1 MDQEPPVHSVIG
13 GLRMDTKNY
22 WLAVLAYVF
31 CTFLIA
37 APWHLIVFKPLY
49 DELAIFTRKDPLIP
63 LGLASMLMQGLVL
76 SYLYP
81 CYAQGRHSVTT
92 GATFGLLMGLL
103 LASSAV
109 FAEAGKQNVTS
120 LATWLVLESVYY
132 LFQFAVVGALIGAI
146 YARRAPSHGLR

>member
-1 MDQEPPVHSVIG
+1 MKS
-13 GLRMDTKNY
+13 Y
-22 WLAVLAYVF
+22 WLAALAYIF

-37 APWHLIVFKPLY
+37 APWHMVFFKPVY
-49 DELAIFTRKDPLIP
+49 DDLAIFTRTEPLIP

-81 CYAQGRHSVTT
+81 FFAHGKHSVKT
-92 GATFGLLMGLL
+92 GALFGLLMGVL

-120 LATWLVLESVYY
+120 LSTWLVLESVYF
-132 LFQFAVVGALIGAI
+132 LFQFTVVGGVMGMI
-146 YARRAPSHGLR
+146 YAKGEPARGLQ

>member
-1 MDQEPPVHSVIG
+1 MQNKVYWSAVGASV
-13 GLRMDTKNY
+13 L
-22 WLAVLAYVF
+22 

-37 APWHLIVFKPLY
+37 APWHMMLFKPVY
-49 DELAIFTRKDPLIP
+49 DELAIFTRQEPLIP

-81 CYAQGRHSVTT
+81 LFAQGRHSVKT
-92 GATFGLLMGLL
+92 GATFGLLMGVL

-120 LATWLVLESVYY
+120 LPTWLTLETGYY
-132 LFQFAVVGALIGAI
+132 LLQFAVVGAVMGAI
-146 YARRAPSHGLR
+146 YAKGVPAHVLR

>member
-1 MDQEPPVHSVIG
+1 M
-13 GLRMDTKNY
+13 KKY

-37 APWHLIVFKPLY
+37 APWHLVLFKPVY
-49 DELAIFTRKDPLIP
+49 DELAIFTRKEPLIP
-63 LGLASMLMQGLVL
+63 LGLISMLMQGLVL

-81 CYAQGRHSVTT
+81 LFAQARHSVKT
-92 GATFGLLMGLL
+92 GAVFGLLMGVL

-120 LATWLVLESVYY
+120 LSTWLLLESLYY
-132 LFQFAVVGALIGAI
+132 LFQFSIVGAVMGAI
-146 YARRAPSHGLR
+146 YARGEVAHVVR

>member
-1 MDQEPPVHSVIG
+1 
-13 GLRMDTKNY
+13 MDTKKY

-37 APWHLIVFKPLY
+37 APWHLVIFKPVY
-49 DELAIFTRKDPLIP
+49 DELAIFTRSEPIIP
-63 LGLASMLMQGLVL
+63 LGLLSMVMQGLVL

-81 CYAQGRHSVTT
+81 KFATAGHPVKS
-92 GATFGLLMGLL
+92 GLTFGVLMGIL

-120 LATWLVLESVYY
+120 LSTWLALESVYY
-132 LFQFAVVGALIGAI
+132 LFQFAVVGAIMGAI
-146 YARRAPSHGLR
+146 YGRGAHAHGLR

>member
-1 MDQEPPVHSVIG
+1 MQRKS
-13 GLRMDTKNY
+13 Y
-22 WLAVLAYVF
+22 WSAVGAYVL

-37 APWHLIVFKPLY
+37 APWHLVFFKPVY
-49 DELAIFTRKDPLIP
+49 DELAIFTRHEPLVP

-81 CYAQGRHSVTT
+81 LYAQGRPSVKT
-92 GATFGLLMGLL
+92 GATFGLLMGVL

-120 LATWLVLESVYY
+120 LSTWLLLESVYY
-132 LFQFAVVGALIGAI
+132 LFQFGVVGAVMGAI
-146 YARRAPSHGLR
+146 YAKGEPVHGVR

>member
-1 MDQEPPVHSVIG
+1 MS
-13 GLRMDTKNY
+13 MKTF

-37 APWHLIVFKPLY
+37 APWHLVLFKPIY
-49 DELAIFTRKDPLIP
+49 DELAIFTRKEPLIP

-81 CYAQGRHSVTT
+81 FFAQGRHSVKT
-92 GATFGLLMGLL
+92 GATFGLFMGVL

-109 FAEAGKQNVTS
+109 FAEAGKQHVTS
-120 LATWLVLESVYY
+120 LATWLILESVYY
-132 LFQFAVVGALIGAI
+132 VFQFSLIGAVIGVI
-146 YARRAPSHGLR
+146 YAKGEPIHGLR

>member
-1 MDQEPPVHSVIG
+1 MD
-13 GLRMDTKNY
+13 MKKY
-22 WLAVLAYVF
+22 FLAVLGYVV

-37 APWHLIVFKPLY
+37 APWHLVLFKPLY
-49 DELAIFTRKDPLIP
+49 DELAIFTRKEPLIP

-81 CYAQGRHSVTT
+81 LFAQEKHSIKT
-92 GATFGLLMGLL
+92 GATFGVLMGIL

-120 LATWLVLESVYY
+120 LSTWLLLESVYY
-132 LFQFAVVGALIGAI
+132 LLQFAVVGAVIGVI
-146 YARRAPSHGLR
+146 YQRGASTHGLR

>member
-1 MDQEPPVHSVIG
+1 MKS
-13 GLRMDTKNY
+13 KSY
-22 WLAVLAYVF
+22 WLAVGAYVI

-37 APWHLIVFKPLY
+37 APWHLVLFKPVY
-49 DELAIFTRKDPLIP
+49 DELAIFTRQEPLVP

-81 CYAQGRHSVTT
+81 LYAQGRHSVKT
-92 GATFGLLMGLL
+92 GATFGLLMGVL

-120 LATWLVLESVYY
+120 LSTWLVLESVYF
-132 LFQFAVVGALIGAI
+132 LFQFTVVGAVMGAI
-146 YARRAPSHGLR
+146 YAKGKPAHGLR

>member
-1 MDQEPPVHSVIG
+1 MGVKP
-13 GLRMDTKNY
+13 Y

-37 APWHLIVFKPLY
+37 APWHMVFFKPVY
-49 DELAIFTRKDPLIP
+49 DELAIFTRQEPLVP

-81 CYAQGRHSVTT
+81 LYAQGRYSVKT
-92 GATFGLLMGLL
+92 GATFGLLMGVL

-120 LATWLVLESVYY
+120 LSTWLLLESVYF
-132 LFQFAVVGALIGAI
+132 LFQFSVVGAVMGAI
-146 YARRAPSHGLR
+146 YAKGAPVHGLR